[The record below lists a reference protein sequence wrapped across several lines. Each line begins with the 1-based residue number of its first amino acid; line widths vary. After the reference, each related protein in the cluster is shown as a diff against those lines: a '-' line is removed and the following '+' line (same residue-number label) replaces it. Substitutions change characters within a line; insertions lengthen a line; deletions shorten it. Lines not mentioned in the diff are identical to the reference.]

1 MEADGVVID
10 VNVTLRDIDPVEQL
24 IQEAATLNVVD
35 QGQALTISS
44 SDLRRVMY
52 PQEFLLLVD
61 AMAEFEFVGWWNDW
75 DLDQPLSQ
83 LAGEIS
89 RPIAL
94 LRRV

>member
-1 MEADGVVID
+1 MAVD
-10 VNVTLRDIDPVEQL
+10 VNVTLRNIDPVEQI
-24 IQEAATLNVVD
+24 IQESATLNVVD
-35 QGQALTISS
+35 QGRTLTISS

-52 PQEFLLLVD
+52 PKEFLLLVD
-61 AMAEFEFVGWWNDW
+61 SIVEFEFMGWWNDW

-83 LAGEIS
+83 VTGEIS